1 MIKIIRCSVVLIVM
15 MGIFMLPALSEASA
29 ETKAKEIRPVDA
41 AQKRQVITE
50 LAKLI
55 RARYAIAEAAEKA
68 AQLLEKNL
76 AEGAYDKI
84 DDALA
89 FAAALTT
96 DIQGLTGD
104 KHFRVGPAPL
114 PEPKPEQTA
123 PAAPVD
129 REAERAAWLVGVRRG
144 NYGFLNIGILPGNVG
159 YLDFR
164 RFQPPDL
171 AGDTLV
177 GAMAFL
183 ANTDAIIIDLRNC
196 RGGSA
201 YMTGYFAGYF
211 FSRATHLFD
220 MEFRGDNITEH
231 FWTMAYL
238 PGKRLSDIPLYILTS
253 AYTFSGA
260 EGFAYRFK
268 VLKRATIVGET
279 TGGGANAGGV
289 LDVAPFFRVYMPM
302 GRPVDRDT
310 GTNWEGTGVEPDIK
324 TTAREAFVTAHLEA
338 LKKLKTKAA
347 SKDDQARLDWA
358 IERVTANRHPVNFSS
373 EELRRFTGNY
383 GAGRVFVEGN
393 QLRFQPENRG
403 TFLLTPLSR
412 TVFTVDAQEMA
423 RLEFI
428 PGPDGRILK
437 LVYIAEDG
445 YREEFTR
452 TNDKV
457 K

>member
-1 MIKIIRCSVVLIVM
+1 MIKIIKCSVILIVM
-15 MGIFMLPALSEASA
+15 TSLLMLPALSAD
-29 ETKAKEIRPVDA
+29 TKVKESRPVDA
-41 AQKRQVITE
+41 AQKRQAITE

-55 RARYAIAEAAEKA
+55 RARYAIAESAEKA

-84 DDALA
+84 ADALT
-89 FAAALTT
+89 FAGTITT
-96 DIQGLTGD
+96 DIQGITRD

-114 PEPKPEQTA
+114 PEPQPE
-123 PAAPVD
+123 PAAPAKPVD
-129 REAERAAWLVGVRRG
+129 QEAERAAWLAGIRRG

-171 AGDTLV
+171 AGDTLA

-183 ANTDAIIIDLRNC
+183 ANADAIIIDLRNC
-196 RGGSA
+196 HGGSA

-211 FSRATHLFD
+211 FPRATHLFD
-220 MEFRGDNITEH
+220 MEFRGDNFTDH
-231 FWTMAYL
+231 FWTLAYL
-238 PGKRLSDIPLYILTS
+238 PGKRLPDVPLYILTS

-302 GRPVDRDT
+302 GRPIDRDT

-324 TTAREAFVTAHLEA
+324 TTAREALVTAHLEA

-347 SKDDQARLDWA
+347 PKDDQARLDWA
-358 IERVTANRHPVNFSS
+358 IERVTAGRHPVSLSS

-383 GAGRVFVEGN
+383 GTGRVFVEGD
-393 QLRFQPENRG
+393 QLRYQPENREP
-403 TFLLTPLSR
+403 FLLTPLSR
-412 TVFTVDAQEMA
+412 TVFTVDAQESA

-428 PGPDGRILK
+428 PGADGRIEK
-437 LVYIAEDG
+437 LIYIDEDG

-452 TNDKV
+452 AR
-457 K
+457 

>member
-1 MIKIIRCSVVLIVM
+1 MIKIIKYSIIIIMMLIILM
-15 MGIFMLPALSEASA
+15 MPALSAD
-29 ETKAKEIRPVDA
+29 TKAKETRPVDA
-41 AQKRQVITE
+41 AQKRQAITD

-76 AEGAYDKI
+76 AEGSYDKI
-84 DDALA
+84 ADALT
-89 FAAALTT
+89 FAGAITK
-96 DIQGLTGD
+96 DIQGITRD

-114 PEPKPEQTA
+114 PKPQPE
-123 PAAPVD
+123 PAAPAKPVD
-129 REAERAAWLVGVRRG
+129 QEAERAAWLAGIRRG
-144 NYGFLNIGILPGNVG
+144 NYGFLNIGIMAGNVG

-183 ANTDAIIIDLRNC
+183 ANADAIIIDLRNC
-196 RGGSA
+196 HGGSA

-220 MEFRGDNITEH
+220 MEFRGDNFTDH
-231 FWTMAYL
+231 FWTIAYL
-238 PGKRLSDIPLYILTS
+238 PGKRLPDVPLYILTS

-324 TTAREAFVTAHLEA
+324 TTAREALVTAHLEA
-338 LKKLKTKAA
+338 LKKLKANA
-347 SKDDQARLDWA
+347 SSKDDQARLDWA
-358 IERVTANRHPVNFSS
+358 IERVTAGRNPVNLSN

-383 GAGRVFVEGN
+383 RTGRVFVEGD
-393 QLRFQPENRG
+393 QLRYQPENREP
-403 TFLLTPLSR
+403 FLLTPLSR
-412 TVFTVDAQEMA
+412 TVFTVDAQELA

-428 PGPDGRILK
+428 PGPDGRFEK
-437 LVYIAEDG
+437 LIYIDDDG
-445 YREEFTR
+445 YRQEFASTGAR
-452 TNDKV
+452 
-457 K
+457 

>member
-1 MIKIIRCSVVLIVM
+1 MIKIIKYSIIIIMMLIILM
-15 MGIFMLPALSEASA
+15 MPALLAD
-29 ETKAKEIRPVDA
+29 TKVKESRPVDA
-41 AQKRQVITE
+41 AQKRQAITE

-55 RARYAIAEAAEKA
+55 RARYAIAETAEKA

-76 AEGAYDKI
+76 AEGAYDKVN
-84 DDALA
+84 DALT
-89 FAAALTT
+89 FADAINT
-96 DIQGLTGD
+96 DIQGITGD
-104 KHFRVGPAPL
+104 KHFRVGPEPL
-114 PEPKPEQTA
+114 PEPKPEKPA
-123 PAAPVD
+123 PTKPLDA
-129 REAERAAWLVGVRRG
+129 EAERAAWLAGVRRG

-171 AGDTLV
+171 AGDTLA

-183 ANTDAIIIDLRNC
+183 ANADAIIIDLRNC
-196 RGGSA
+196 HGGSA

-211 FSRATHLFD
+211 FPRATHLFD
-220 MEFRGDNITEH
+220 MEFRGDNFTDH

-238 PGKRLSDIPLYILTS
+238 PGKRLPDVPLYILTS

-268 VLKRATIVGET
+268 ELKRATIVGET

-324 TTAREAFVTAHLEA
+324 TTAREALVTAHLEA

-347 SKDDQARLDWA
+347 SKDDQVRLDWA
-358 IERVTANRHPVNFSS
+358 IERVTAGRNPVSLSS
-373 EELRRFTGNY
+373 AELRRFTGNY
-383 GAGRVFVEGN
+383 GTGRVFVEGD
-393 QLRFQPENRG
+393 QLRYQPENRG
-403 TFLLTPLSR
+403 PFLLTPLSR
-412 TVFTVDAQEMA
+412 TVFTVDAQESA
-423 RLEFI
+423 RLEFT
-428 PGPDGRILK
+428 PGPDGRSEK
-437 LVYIAEDG
+437 LIYIDEDG
-445 YREEFTR
+445 YRQEFTR
-452 TNDKV
+452 AK
-457 K
+457 

>member
-1 MIKIIRCSVVLIVM
+1 MIKIIKCSVILIVM
-15 MGIFMLPALSEASA
+15 TSLLMLPALSAASA
-29 ETKAKEIRPVDA
+29 DTKVKESRPVDA
-41 AQKRQVITE
+41 TQKRQAITE

-55 RARYAIAEAAEKA
+55 RARYAIAESAEKA
-68 AQLLEKNL
+68 AQLLEKNF
-76 AEGAYDKI
+76 ADGAYDKVN
-84 DDALA
+84 DALT
-89 FAAALTT
+89 FAGTITT
-96 DIQGLTGD
+96 DIQGITRD
-104 KHFRVGPAPL
+104 KHFRVGPEPL
-114 PEPKPEQTA
+114 PEPKPETAA
-123 PAAPVD
+123 PAKPVD
-129 REAERAAWLVGVRRG
+129 QEVQRAAWLAGIKRG

-171 AGDTLV
+171 AGDTLA

-183 ANTDAIIIDLRNC
+183 ANADAIIIDLRNC
-196 RGGSA
+196 HGGSA

-220 MEFRGDNITEH
+220 MEFRGDNVTDH
-231 FWTMAYL
+231 FWTIAYL
-238 PGKRLSDIPLYILTS
+238 PGKRLPDVPLYILTS

-324 TTAREAFVTAHLEA
+324 TTAREALVTAHLEA
-338 LKKLKTKAA
+338 LKKLKTKVAP
-347 SKDDQARLDWA
+347 KDDQARLDWA
-358 IERVTANRHPVNFSS
+358 IERVTAGRNPVNLSN

-383 GAGRVFVEGN
+383 GTGRVFVEGD
-393 QLRFQPENRG
+393 QLRYQPGNREP
-403 TFLLTPLSR
+403 FLLTPLSP
-412 TVFTVDAQEMA
+412 TVFTVDAQEAA

-428 PGPDGRILK
+428 PGPDGRGEK
-437 LVYIAEDG
+437 LIYIDDAG
-445 YREEFTR
+445 YRQEFTHA
-452 TNDKV
+452 K
-457 K
+457 

>member
-1 MIKIIRCSVVLIVM
+1 MLIILM
-15 MGIFMLPALSEASA
+15 MPALSAD
-29 ETKAKEIRPVDA
+29 TKAKETRPVDA
-41 AQKRQVITE
+41 AQKRQAITD

-76 AEGAYDKI
+76 AEGSYDKI
-84 DDALA
+84 ADALT
-89 FAAALTT
+89 FAGAITK
-96 DIQGLTGD
+96 DIQGITRD

-114 PEPKPEQTA
+114 PKPQPE
-123 PAAPVD
+123 PAAPAKPVD
-129 REAERAAWLVGVRRG
+129 QEAERAAWLAGIRRG
-144 NYGFLNIGILPGNVG
+144 NYGFLNIGIMAGNVG

-183 ANTDAIIIDLRNC
+183 ANADAIIIDLRNC
-196 RGGSA
+196 HGGSA

-220 MEFRGDNITEH
+220 MEFRGDNFTDH
-231 FWTMAYL
+231 FWTIAYL
-238 PGKRLSDIPLYILTS
+238 PGKRLPDVPLYILTS

-324 TTAREAFVTAHLEA
+324 TTAREALVTAHLEA
-338 LKKLKTKAA
+338 LKKLKANA
-347 SKDDQARLDWA
+347 SSKDDQARLDWA
-358 IERVTANRHPVNFSS
+358 IERVTAGRNPVNLSN

-383 GAGRVFVEGN
+383 RTGRVFVEGD
-393 QLRFQPENRG
+393 QLRYQPENREP
-403 TFLLTPLSR
+403 FLLTPLSR
-412 TVFTVDAQEMA
+412 TVFTVDAQELA

-428 PGPDGRILK
+428 PGPDGRFEK
-437 LVYIAEDG
+437 LIYIDDDG
-445 YREEFTR
+445 YRQEFASTGAR
-452 TNDKV
+452 
-457 K
+457 

>member
-1 MIKIIRCSVVLIVM
+1 MTKMLKFSIILILMLIILMMPAASSDTKIKES
-15 MGIFMLPALSEASA
+15 
-29 ETKAKEIRPVDA
+29 RPVDA
-41 AQKRQVITE
+41 AQKRQAITE

-55 RARYAIAEAAEKA
+55 RARYAIAETAEKA

-76 AEGAYDKI
+76 AEGSYDKI
-84 DDALA
+84 DDAQA
-89 FAAALTT
+89 FAAAITT

-104 KHFRVGPAPL
+104 KHFRVGPEPL
-114 PEPKPEQTA
+114 PETKPE
-123 PAAPVD
+123 PAAPAKPVD
-129 REAERAAWLVGVRRG
+129 QEAERTAWLAGVRRG
-144 NYGFLNIGILPGNVG
+144 NYGFLNISILPGNVG

-220 MEFRGDNITEH
+220 MEFRGDNVTDH
-231 FWTMAYL
+231 FWTIAYL
-238 PGKRLSDIPLYILTS
+238 PGKRLPDVPLYILTS

-324 TTAREAFVTAHLEA
+324 TTAREALVTAHLEA

-358 IERVTANRHPVNFSS
+358 IERVTAGRHPVYLSN
-373 EELRRFTGNY
+373 EELRRFIGDY
-383 GAGRVFVEGN
+383 GTSRVFVEGD

-412 TVFTVDAQEMA
+412 TIFTVDAQELA

-428 PGPDGRILK
+428 PGLGGRIEK
-437 LVYIAEDG
+437 LIYIDEG
-445 YREEFTR
+445 GFREEFVR
-452 TNDKV
+452 NDTKI

>member
-1 MIKIIRCSVVLIVM
+1 MTKIIKCSVILIVM
-15 MGIFMLPALSEASA
+15 TSLFMLPAPSAASA
-29 ETKAKEIRPVDA
+29 DTKVKESRPVDA
-41 AQKRQVITE
+41 AQKRQAITE

-55 RARYAIAEAAEKA
+55 RARYAIAESAEKA

-84 DDALA
+84 TDDLA
-89 FAAALTT
+89 FAGAITT
-96 DIQGLTGD
+96 DIQGITGD
-104 KHFRVGPAPL
+104 KHFRVGPEPL
-114 PEPKPEQTA
+114 SEPKPGSAA
-123 PAAPVD
+123 PAKPVD
-129 REAERAAWLVGVRRG
+129 AEAERAAWLAGIKRG

-183 ANTDAIIIDLRNC
+183 ANADAIIIDLRNC

-231 FWTMAYL
+231 FWTIAYL
-238 PGKRLSDIPLYILTS
+238 PGKRLPDVPLYILTS
-253 AYTFSGA
+253 AFTFSGA

-268 VLKRATIVGET
+268 VLKRATIIGET

-302 GRPVDRDT
+302 GRPIDRDT

-324 TTAREAFVTAHLEA
+324 ATAREALVTAHLEA

-358 IERVTANRHPVNFSS
+358 IERVTAGRNPVSLS
-373 EELRRFTGNY
+373 GAELRRFTGNY
-383 GAGRVFVEGN
+383 GTGRVFVEGD
-393 QLRFQPENRG
+393 QLRYQSENRG
-403 TFLLTPLSR
+403 PFLLTPLSR
-412 TVFTVDAQEMA
+412 TVFTVDAQESA

-428 PGPDGRILK
+428 PGPDGRIEK
-437 LVYIAEDG
+437 LIYIDEDG
-445 YREEFTR
+445 YRQEFTHA
-452 TNDKV
+452 K
-457 K
+457 

>member
-1 MIKIIRCSVVLIVM
+1 MKFSILIFVMLIILMMPAVSVD
-15 MGIFMLPALSEASA
+15 
-29 ETKAKEIRPVDA
+29 TKVKESRSVDS
-41 AQKRQVITE
+41 AQKSQAITE
-50 LAKLI
+50 LTKLI
-55 RARYAIAEAAEKA
+55 RARYAIAGTAEKA

-76 AEGAYDKI
+76 AEGSYDKI
-84 DDALA
+84 DDALT
-89 FAAALTT
+89 FAGAITT
-96 DIQGLTGD
+96 DIQGITGD

-114 PEPKPEQTA
+114 PEPKPEPVTSTK
-123 PAAPVD
+123 PVD
-129 REAERAAWLVGVRRG
+129 KDAERAAWFAGIRRG
-144 NYGFLNIGILPGNVG
+144 NYGFLNIGILAGNVG

-183 ANTDAIIIDLRNC
+183 ANADAIIIDLRNC
-196 RGGSA
+196 HGGSA

-211 FSRATHLFD
+211 FPRATHLFD
-220 MEFRGDNITEH
+220 MEFRGDNFTDH

-238 PGKRLSDIPLYILTS
+238 PGKRFPDVPLYILTS

-324 TTAREAFVTAHLEA
+324 TTAREALVTAHLEA
-338 LKKLKTKAA
+338 LKKLKANAA
-347 SKDDQARLDWA
+347 GKDDQARLDWA
-358 IERVTANRHPVNFSS
+358 IERVTAGRNPISLSS
-373 EELRRFTGNY
+373 VEFQRFTGNY
-383 GAGRVFVEGN
+383 GTGRVFVEGD
-393 QLRFQPENRG
+393 QLRFQPENRQP
-403 TFLLTPLSR
+403 FLLTPLSR
-412 TVFTVDAQEMA
+412 TVFTADAQELA

-428 PGPDGRILK
+428 PGADGRIEK
-437 LVYIAEDG
+437 LIYIDEDG
-445 YREEFTR
+445 FRQKFAR
-452 TNDKV
+452 TDMKRPRRGHP
-457 K
+457 